1 MVIRKVKVRP
11 WTPTPEQESA
21 LRATGATMQWLWD
34 LPGDIRLQYS
44 GQWIAARDCRILA
57 SARAMTELCDKL
69 DNPGDPT
76 IVMERLDKGV
86 TIR

>member
-1 MVIRKVKVRP
+1 MVIRKVKVHP
-11 WTPTPEQESA
+11 WTPTPEQAPA

-34 LPGDIRLQYS
+34 LPDDIRLQYS
-44 GQWIAARDCRILA
+44 GQWIAARDCQILA
-57 SARAMTELCDKL
+57 PARTMTELCDKL

-76 IVMERLDKGV
+76 IVVECLDKGV